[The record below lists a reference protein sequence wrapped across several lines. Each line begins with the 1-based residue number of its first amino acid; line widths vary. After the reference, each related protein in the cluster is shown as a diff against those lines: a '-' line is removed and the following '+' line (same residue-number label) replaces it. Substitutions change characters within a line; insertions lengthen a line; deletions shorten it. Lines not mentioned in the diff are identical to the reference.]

1 MHSLKPEEKR
11 ISRYICVQMIY
22 AYELS
27 SLDNKK
33 NYDSKFTKHFHTDL
47 ENSYGQL
54 SNAQLDYSKML
65 YSESVKNRDFIDK
78 LIQKRL
84 KNWDISRL
92 AIIDR
97 IILRMSASEMFF
109 IDEVPPKVSI
119 AEGVEI
125 AKVFSTKDS
134 SSFVNGILDAI
145 YNEVYI
151 KDNKVSKV

>member
-33 NYDSKFTKHFHTDL
+33 NYDSNFTKHFHTDL

-65 YSESVKNRDFIDK
+65 YSESIKNRDFIDK

>member
-22 AYELS
+22 ASELS

-33 NYDSKFTKHFHTDL
+33 NYGSNFTKHFHTDL
-47 ENSYGQL
+47 ENSYGKL

-65 YSESVKNRDFIDK
+65 YSESIKNRNFIDK

>member
-11 ISRYICVQMIY
+11 ISRYICLQTIY
-22 AYELS
+22 PYELS
-27 SLDNKK
+27 SSENKK
-33 NYDSKFTKHFHTDL
+33 NYDSIFTKHFHADL

-54 SNAQLDYSKML
+54 SKAQLDYSKML
-65 YSESVKNRDFIDK
+65 YIESIKNRDFIDK
-78 LIQKRL
+78 LIQERL

-134 SSFVNGILDAI
+134 SSFVNVSLDGI
-145 YNEVYI
+145 YN
-151 KDNKVSKV
+151 

>member
-1 MHSLKPEEKR
+1 
-11 ISRYICVQMIY
+11 
-22 AYELS
+22 
-27 SLDNKK
+27 
-33 NYDSKFTKHFHTDL
+33 
-47 ENSYGQL
+47 
-54 SNAQLDYSKML
+54 ML
-65 YSESVKNRDFIDK
+65 YLESVKNRDFIDK
-78 LIQKRL
+78 LIQERL

-125 AKVFSTKDS
+125 AKVFSIKDS

>member
-1 MHSLKPEEKR
+1 MHNLKPEKKR
-11 ISRYICVQMIY
+11 ISRYICVQIIY

-27 SLDNKK
+27 SADNKK
-33 NYDSKFTKHFHTDL
+33 NYDSIFTKHFYTDL

-54 SNAQLDYSKML
+54 SKAQLDYSKML
-65 YSESVKNRDFIDK
+65 YFESVKNRDFIDK
-78 LIQKRL
+78 LIQERL

>member
-1 MHSLKPEEKR
+1 MHGLKPEEKR
-11 ISRYICVQMIY
+11 ISRYICVQIIY

-27 SLDNKK
+27 SSENNK
-33 NYDSKFTKHFHTDL
+33 NYDSIFTKHFHADL

-54 SNAQLDYSKML
+54 SKAQLDYSRML
-65 YSESVKNRDFIDK
+65 YIESIKNRDFIDK
-78 LIQKRL
+78 LIQERL

>member
-1 MHSLKPEEKR
+1 MHNLKPEKKR
-11 ISRYICVQMIY
+11 ISRYICVQIIY

-27 SLDNKK
+27 SADNKK
-33 NYDSKFTKHFHTDL
+33 NYDSIFTKHFCTDL

-54 SNAQLDYSKML
+54 SKAQLDYSKML
-65 YSESVKNRDFIDK
+65 YLASIKNRDFIDK
-78 LIQKRL
+78 LIQERL